1 MPRVARRRRGKQSTS
16 GYFRVIFQE
25 RPDLL
30 DGKSNEELIS
40 RWVADHP
47 NHTEK
52 ELRKTKANLA
62 NLKSILRKQ
71 KRTGR
76 GNGRGRPA
84 GGSSTASTYFSGR
97 PTMDRLEEHIDEC
110 LTQARTLDRDG
121 LESVIKLLRRA
132 RNEVVWKLG
141 Q

>member
-1 MPRVARRRRGKQSTS
+1 MPRVARRGRRKQNTS
-16 GYFRVIFQE
+16 GYFRAIFEE
-25 RPDLL
+25 RPELL
-30 DGKSNEELIS
+30 DGKSNEELIN
-40 RWVADHP
+40 RWIADHP

-71 KRTGR
+71 KRHGG

-84 GGSSTASTYFSGR
+84 ASTSGMTSFSGD
-97 PTMDRLEEHIDEC
+97 PTMERLEEQIDEC
-110 LTQARTLDRDG
+110 LTEARNLDRAG

-132 RNEVVWKLG
+132 RNEVVWKMG